1 MSRRKTTGISPMRA
15 LDVTGRATAA
25 VFGGYA
31 LAALVAAACAR
42 WLPVARV
49 EAVVAGMLVSF
60 AVYALVAI
68 FAFASRSAARAW
80 IGMAAIGVPL
90 AVALAA
96 SLHGAA
102 A

>member
-1 MSRRKTTGISPMRA
+1 MRA

-31 LAALVAAACAR
+31 LAALVAACAR
-42 WLPVARV
+42 WLPMARV

-60 AVYALVAI
+60 AVYAAVAI

-80 IGMAAIGVPL
+80 IGLAAIGVPL

>member
-1 MSRRKTTGISPMRA
+1 MSRRTTTGISPARA
-15 LDVTGRATAA
+15 LDVAGRATAA
-25 VFGGYA
+25 LFGGYA

-49 EAVVAGMLVSF
+49 EAVVTGMLVSF
-60 AVYALVAI
+60 AVYATVAI
-68 FAFASRSAARAW
+68 VAFAARSAVRIW
-80 IGMAAIGVPL
+80 MGLAAIGVPL
-90 AVALAA
+90 ALALAA